1 MQVWLSRIA
10 AVADETEHVS
20 GFRDLAHVYGNSS
33 PLHMPQDDPCSSA
46 FENDVIA
53 DHVRSIRLGRGHVSR
68 AVFREHD
75 SPLTRRQDR
84 IAIDEVRRRIGRKK
98 PLDAKTDAVDAH
110 EVHAVTLPAVRRES
124 LPFERAQMRV

>member
-1 MQVWLSRIA
+1 MWLSRIP

-20 GFRDLAHVYGNSS
+20 GFRDLAHVYSDTAL
-33 PLHMPQDDPCSSA
+33 LHMPQDDPCSSA

-53 DHVRSIRLGRGHVSR
+53 DHVRTIGLGRGHVSR

-84 IAIDEVRRRIGRKK
+84 IAIDEVRRRIGWK
-98 PLDAKTDAVDAH
+98 L
-110 EVHAVTLPAVRRES
+110 
-124 LPFERAQMRV
+124 